1 MNVEKLIKAAQMIED
16 THPEL
21 SQELKNTADQLSDVP
36 SPSVVDPMNL
46 NPNVKNYGNTQTPQS
61 DKPTVHEITFSFEVG
76 PEIGE
81 TELLNHAWEALKNYP
96 GIKDNQIKV
105 KSFSFDKK

>member
-1 MNVEKLIKAAQMIED
+1 MNVEKLRKAAQMIET

-21 SQELKNTADQLSDVP
+21 SQELNSAAKQLGN
-36 SPSVVDPMNL
+36 PSVDPANL
-46 NPNVKNYGNTQTPQS
+46 NPNVKNYGNVQDST
-61 DKPTVHEITFSFEVG
+61 DEKKPVHEITFSFEVG

-96 GIKDNQIKV
+96 AMMSNEIKV

>member
-1 MNVEKLIKAAQMIED
+1 MNVEKLRKAAQMIET

-21 SQELKNTADQLSDVP
+21 SQELNSTADQLGN
-36 SPSVVDPMNL
+36 PSVDPTNL
-46 NPNVKNYGNTQTPQS
+46 NPNVKNYGNVQDTS
-61 DKPTVHEITFSFEVG
+61 SEKPTVHEITFSFEVG

-96 GIKDNQIKV
+96 AMMSNEIKV

>member
-1 MNVEKLIKAAQMIED
+1 MNVEKLRKAAQMIET

-21 SQELKNTADQLSDVP
+21 SQELNSTADQLGN
-36 SPSVVDPMNL
+36 PSVDPANL
-46 NPNVKNYGNTQTPQS
+46 NPNVKNYGNVQETS
-61 DKPTVHEITFSFEVG
+61 SEKPTVHEITFSFEVG

-81 TELLNHAWEALKNYP
+81 TELLNHAWEALKAHP
-96 GIKDNQIKV
+96 GIVENNIKV